1 MHIDEDINFN
11 LNPGDVG
18 GLFPGSYNVIP
29 VEPHELTAD
38 EYKAQ
43 LRNYELRS
51 MSIPIFHKNFFG
63 GKEGRLYFC
72 AVIIQ

>member
-1 MHIDEDINFN
+1 MHIDENINFN

-38 EYKAQ
+38 EDKAQ

-51 MSIPIFHKNFFG
+51 MSIPIFQKIFWW
-63 GKEGRLYFC
+63 
-72 AVIIQ
+72 

>member
-18 GLFPGSYNVIP
+18 GLFHGNYNVIP

-43 LRNYELRS
+43 LRNYELML
-51 MSIPIFHKNFFG
+51 MSIPLFHKNFWW
-63 GKEGRLYFC
+63 
-72 AVIIQ
+72 